1 MRKSIWSLI
10 LLAATVLLSGMMVFR
25 KPEKAAEA
33 RFVRVERADVHQVAA
48 LSGRLAY
55 AEEDYVYAASAGRV
69 ERVCVQEGARL
80 AAQEEMF
87 RLDVSA
93 WEDALSVYAAGHD
106 YAAAYSDEL
115 PAMAAA
121 SVIRA
126 ERDCTVRQVL
136 TEEGSLLTAGMPVAR
151 VTSNR
156 QQIVCSA
163 APVDA
168 ERLETGMW
176 AWLSAEGEFLCFAGV
191 QSVGDAAADP
201 LTGMICREVV
211 LIPEDHIEL
220 PEGAAVDVEVYLA
233 GSDDVLSL
241 PLEAITQRDTVW
253 WVNGGRCTE
262 IPAEI
267 VLADEMRA
275 WVQLP
280 EGITVA
286 VGEFSDG
293 QRIVEASP

>member
-1 MRKSIWSLI
+1 MRKSKWSLI
-10 LLAATVLLSGMMVFR
+10 LLAATVLLLGMIVFR
-25 KPEKAAEA
+25 KPEKAVEA
-33 RFVRVERADVHQVAA
+33 RFVQVERADVHQVAA

-55 AEEDYVYAASAGRV
+55 AEEDYVYASSAGRV
-69 ERVCVQEGARL
+69 ERVCVKEGERL

-87 RLDVSA
+87 RLDASA
-93 WEDALSVYAAGHD
+93 WEDALSVYAAGQD
-106 YAAAYSDEL
+106 YLTAYSAEW
-115 PAMAAA
+115 PVVSAAG
-121 SVIRA
+121 VIRA

-136 TEEGSLLTAGMPVAR
+136 TEEGNLLTVGMPVAR

-163 APVDA
+163 APVDT
-168 ERLETGMW
+168 EQLEPGMW
-176 AWLSAEGEFLCFAGV
+176 AWLRAEGEFLCFASV
-191 QSVGDAAADP
+191 QRIGDAAADP
-201 LTGMICREVV
+201 MTGMMCREVV
-211 LIPEDHIEL
+211 LIPEEHIEL

-241 PLEAITQRDTVW
+241 PLEAITDRETVW

-267 VLADEMRA
+267 VMADEMRA

-280 EGITVA
+280 EGIIVA
-286 VGEFSDG
+286 IGEFTEG
-293 QRIVEASP
+293 QRIVEAAS